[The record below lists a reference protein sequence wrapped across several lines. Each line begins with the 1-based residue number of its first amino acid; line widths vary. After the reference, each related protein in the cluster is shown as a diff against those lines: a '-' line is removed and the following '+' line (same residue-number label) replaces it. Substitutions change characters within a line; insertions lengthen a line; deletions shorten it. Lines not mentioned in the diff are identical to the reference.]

1 VRCDDFTFSCD
12 VRRRWWGEIVAVF
25 GVEGDAFDR
34 SVTRSVITHAI
45 ADLQDN
51 KTWRLNRERVSV
63 QIKRIGVG
71 SDQDCG

>member
-1 VRCDDFTFSCD
+1 MRDAKVCVGVVENKGATLLRCDDFPIGCD

-45 ADLQDN
+45 ADLQEN
-51 KTWRLNRERVSV
+51 KNTET
-63 QIKRIGVG
+63 
-71 SDQDCG
+71 